1 MSDASDLLALIAAA
15 AVVFGAAIV
24 RGFAG
29 FGFSLIAITGLSLFL
44 PPARIVAAAFL
55 LELAAGA
62 RLAPAAWREAHW
74 PSLRPLLW
82 GAAAGTP
89 VGMAA
94 LARLPETPMALALG
108 LFVILG
114 ALLLIRGFRLRAM
127 PGRRM
132 ALAAGA
138 VAGACNGAFGIG
150 GPPVFMLY
158 LSSPAGAAMNR
169 ATLISCFLMMDVIA
183 LPALFAW
190 GLLDRA
196 ALILAATLAPALL
209 AGVVIG
215 ARLSASAEPERWRG
229 AILRLALALGL
240 VATVKAALDLAR

>member
-1 MSDASDLLALIAAA
+1 MPEAPDLPVLAAAA

-29 FGFSLIAITGLSLFL
+29 LGFSLLAITGLSLFL
-44 PPARIVAAAFL
+44 PPARVVAAAFL
-55 LELAAGA
+55 LDLVAGA
-62 RLAPAAWREAHW
+62 RLAPAAWRAAHW
-74 PSLRPLLW
+74 PSLRPLLS

-94 LARLPETPMALALG
+94 LARLPEGPMALALG
-108 LFVILG
+108 VFVTVG
-114 ALLLIRGFRLRAM
+114 ALLLLGGFRLRSM
-127 PGRRM
+127 PGPGA

-158 LSSPAGAAMNR
+158 LSSPAGAAMSR
-169 ATLISCFLMMDVIA
+169 ATLIACFLMMDVIA

-196 ALILAATLAPALL
+196 ALILAAALAPALL
-209 AGVVIG
+209 AGVAIG
-215 ARLSASAEPERWRG
+215 ARLSASADPERWRT
-229 AILRLALALGL
+229 AILRLVLALGL
-240 VATVKAALDLAR
+240 IATVKAARDRAR